1 MVPEI
6 LKYLEVSSGG
16 RYIDCTL
23 GEGGH
28 TKSLLEASNP
38 GGEVLGID
46 ADHEAIEVS
55 KNRLEEYGE
64 RFIYDNSNFKNIKK
78 IAMKSKFVPCHGI
91 LFDLGVSS
99 LQLDKESRG
108 FSFRRKAPLDMRFSI
123 NQTLTAQDVLN
134 TFSESEIADIL
145 YQYGEERQSRKIA
158 KLIIENRP
166 LSNADELSDL
176 IKKNIRQTNYKIN
189 PSTKTFQAL
198 RIYINEELNSLSQAL
213 EQSLEI
219 LGVGGR
225 MAVISYH
232 SLEDRIVKNF
242 FKKESKYCICPPNIP
257 ECDCGHFP
265 KLKIITKKPV
275 SPSQSEIDANKRSRS
290 AKLRVVERI

>member
-1 MVPEI
+1 MILKNIDIQHIPVMVPEI

-134 TFSESEIADIL
+134 TFSESEISDIL

-198 RIYINEELNSLSQAL
+198 RIYINRNK
-213 EQSLEI
+213 I
-219 LGVGGR
+219 LF
-225 MAVISYH
+225 
-232 SLEDRIVKNF
+232 L
-242 FKKESKYCICPPNIP
+242 
-257 ECDCGHFP
+257 
-265 KLKIITKKPV
+265 KL
-275 SPSQSEIDANKRSRS
+275 
-290 AKLRVVERI
+290 